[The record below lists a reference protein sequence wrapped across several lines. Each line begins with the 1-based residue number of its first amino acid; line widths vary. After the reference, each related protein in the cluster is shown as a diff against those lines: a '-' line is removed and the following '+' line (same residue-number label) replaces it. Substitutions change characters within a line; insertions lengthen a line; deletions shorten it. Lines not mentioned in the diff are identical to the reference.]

1 MRNIVSWAILALAI
15 APSGGAVNAQETD
28 RKVISTPTAPNAL
41 GPYSQAIRV
50 GKTLYVSG
58 EIAIDPKTNQVMSNG
73 TIEDQ
78 TRRVLDNISAILAAD
93 GLTMDHV
100 VSTTVFLT
108 DINEFDR
115 MNQVYATFFKA
126 APPARATVQVA
137 RLGRDVKI
145 EISAIAVAP

>member
-58 EIAIDPKTNQVMSNG
+58 EIAIDPKTNKSCR
-73 TIEDQ
+73 TERSRI
-78 TRRVLDNISAILAAD
+78 RHAAC
-93 GLTMDHV
+93 
-100 VSTTVFLT
+100 
-108 DINEFDR
+108 
-115 MNQVYATFFKA
+115 
-126 APPARATVQVA
+126 
-137 RLGRDVKI
+137 
-145 EISAIAVAP
+145 